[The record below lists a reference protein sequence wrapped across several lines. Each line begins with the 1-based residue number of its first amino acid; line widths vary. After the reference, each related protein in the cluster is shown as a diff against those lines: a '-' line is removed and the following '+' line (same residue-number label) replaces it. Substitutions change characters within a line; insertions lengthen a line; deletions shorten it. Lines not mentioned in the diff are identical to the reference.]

1 MDWASVKESRDQLVI
16 FPTRLD
22 EVIGPDHRVRFLDD
36 ILRRLDWSPW
46 ESKYKRRR
54 GQPPI
59 HPRILA
65 SVILY
70 GILVR
75 IRSSRLLE
83 EALQVRL
90 DFRWLVE
97 GRSIDHSTIC
107 EFRRKHPDALKSAF
121 VQIGL
126 VARELGCLPLETLAY
141 DGTRL
146 RSNNRRSGSRTPD
159 ELREM
164 KQALAEQFDELET
177 RVQAN
182 DDEDNERFGKDSAH
196 TLSQELADVERRT
209 KQVDAALE
217 QIEELEDAGQKVP
230 NRIPIS
236 DPESRIMPNKDGGHA
251 PNFTPTATVDVDSG
265 IVVAGDVLNEIN
277 EDDQLIPSVEAVK
290 KAFDLEAPPAEVL
303 ADGLMATGENLA
315 ACEERGIDL
324 LSPVEQ
330 PSPDNPAIRD
340 DLRQP
345 VAEEDLDRLP
355 KKTIKPKRGEK
366 YEQLTKEAFVYDEA
380 EDCYWCPA
388 GKRIPYRNTTTEKTT
403 RGATRNRRRY
413 MASVSDCAEC
423 LLKSKCLAGKAQ
435 RRSVNREQHASL
447 REAHAKKMSTEEAKA
462 KYGRRGPFGERPFAT
477 IKFQFGVRQFL
488 VRGLAGVR
496 QEWNWL
502 LSAANLDR
510 LIGFLVSGTGPPSG
524 PQASVD

>member
-1 MDWASVKESRDQLVI
+1 MDWSQARESREQLVL

-22 EVIGPDHRVRFLDD
+22 DAIGIGHRVRVLDE
-36 ILRRLDWSPW
+36 ILRRLDWSTW
-46 ESKYKRRR
+46 EAKYNLRR

-75 IRSSRLLE
+75 IRSSRALE

-97 GRSIDHSTIC
+97 GRSIDHTTIS
-107 EFRRKHPDALKSAF
+107 EFRRKHPDALKETF

-126 VARELGCLPLETLAY
+126 VARELGCLPLETLAF
-141 DGTRL
+141 DGTRM

-159 ELREM
+159 ELRAM
-164 KQALAEQFDELET
+164 KQELAETFAELES
-177 RVQAN
+177 RVLAS
-182 DDEDNERFGKDSAH
+182 DDEDNERFGEDSAH
-196 TLSQELADVERRT
+196 TLSQELADAERRQQ
-209 KQVDAALE
+209 QVDAALD
-217 QIEELEDAGQKVP
+217 QLKQLEAAGQTIPK
-230 NRIPIS
+230 RIPIT

-251 PNFTPTATVDVDSG
+251 PNYTPTATVDVDSG
-265 IVVAGDVLNEIN
+265 IIVAGDVLNQNN
-277 EDDQLIPSVEAVK
+277 EDDQLVPSIESVQEAFSLD
-290 KAFDLEAPPAEVL
+290 ASPAEAL

-324 LSPVEQ
+324 YAPVKQ
-330 PSPDNPAIRD
+330 PQADNPA
-340 DLRQP
+340 LRENPSQP
-345 VAEEDLDRLP
+345 VAAEDYDRLP
-355 KKTIKPKRGEK
+355 TKRFKRKGHS
-366 YEQLTKEAFVYDEA
+366 YEQLDKEAFVYDAA

-388 GKRIPYRNTTTEKTT
+388 GKRLSYRNRTSEKTK
-403 RGATRNRRRY
+403 RGKQRHRRRY
-413 MASVSDCAEC
+413 KASPSDCAEC
-423 LLKSKCLAGKAQ
+423 PLKSLCLAGTAQ
-435 RRSVNREQHASL
+435 KRTVNRQQHESL
-447 REAHAKKMSTEEAKA
+447 REAHTTKMSTEKSRA
-462 KYGRRGPFGERPFAT
+462 KYRRRGAFGERPFAT

-496 QEWNWL
+496 QEWTWL

-510 LIGFLVSGTGPPSG
+510 LIGLIASGKDPPVKLV
-524 PQASVD
+524 AID